1 VFEVA
6 EEIIDD
12 AKDFVIKIMEEVE
25 QKFLGEIPA
34 VVEVKINKYWT
45 K

>member
-12 AKDFVIKIMEEVE
+12 AKDFVIKTMEEVE

-34 VVEVKINKYWT
+34 VVEVKINKHWT